1 MQEEQPVEDFW
12 IALFNKIDYRIGLD
26 YHSKFLIAILQE
38 INNLLD
44 EKQQFSI
51 KILDS
56 LNPIIYTTYNIN
68 PIIDFDDQPIMN
80 LSMQNIYMIFAY
92 KFLYAAINKISGGVH
107 KNPRQQRKVICRMK
121 ALRRQADISSKIIGI
136 KIRWQN
142 ILPAA
147 DTNRA
152 VNIFFVA
159 KTAQCL

>member
-68 PIIDFDDQPIMN
+68 PIIDSDDQAYYEF
-80 LSMQNIYMIFAY
+80 IYAKYLYVFAY
-92 KFLYAAINKISGGVH
+92 KFENDVFYQAKVH
-107 KNPRQQRKVICRMK
+107 CAK
-121 ALRRQADISSKIIGI
+121 ASNLLIASKIACMM
-136 KIRWQN
+136 
-142 ILPAA
+142 ILTFYMLFFS
-147 DTNRA
+147 DMK
-152 VNIFFVA
+152 VNLMI
-159 KTAQCL
+159 L

>member
-1 MQEEQPVEDFW
+1 MCINLWKTKSPTILTLSLLDYLRIQKYFNSENYLNILLRFLTRDNYSLTKVLIESILKMQEEQPVEDFW

-68 PIIDFDDQPIMN
+68 PIIDSDD
-80 LSMQNIYMIFAY
+80 
-92 KFLYAAINKISGGVH
+92 
-107 KNPRQQRKVICRMK
+107 
-121 ALRRQADISSKIIGI
+121 
-136 KIRWQN
+136 
-142 ILPAA
+142 
-147 DTNRA
+147 
-152 VNIFFVA
+152 
-159 KTAQCL
+159 

>member
-68 PIIDFDDQPIMN
+68 PIIDSDDQ
-80 LSMQNIYMIFAY
+80 AY
-92 KFLYAAINKISGGVH
+92 YEFIWFNKCS
-107 KNPRQQRKVICRMK
+107 
-121 ALRRQADISSKIIGI
+121 ISSRGIILGRI
-136 KIRWQN
+136 KFSLN
-142 ILPAA
+142 L
-147 DTNRA
+147 TF
-152 VNIFFVA
+152 IFRNGLSLINSFSS
-159 KTAQCL
+159 K